1 MFNKES
7 LHEEDRYYIQQL
19 AEQAER
25 GSIDWELTDYCP
37 PSFVSGDN
45 VENTPS
51 RIAQLFSFEAVI
63 NGFLYEM
70 DIMET
75 IDIPSGMGDY
85 NLTLI
90 RNNPGDLLKIDAAL
104 SFGSNN
110 YECYECAPEEIAE
123 RFKDSP
129 IIRLC
134 NAIIPATLEQEDLE
148 EVFTWARF
156 FNETGIPAK
165 MRNHPITK
173 LCEKLFDE
181 HRLLDFHRCVLDV
194 SYRRCLMDEL
204 AKA

>member
-19 AEQAER
+19 AEQTKR
-25 GSIDWELTDYCP
+25 GRIDWNLTEYCP

-51 RIAQLFSFEAVI
+51 RIAQLFSLEAVI

-75 IDIPSGMGDY
+75 IDVPSGMGDY

-90 RNNPGDLLKIDAAL
+90 RNNPEDFLKIDAAL
-104 SFGSNN
+104 SFDSEN
-110 YECYECAPEEIAE
+110 YECAPEEIAD
-123 RFKDSP
+123 RFKNSP
-129 IIRLC
+129 ITRLC
-134 NAIIPATLEQEDLE
+134 NALIPATLDQEDLE

-156 FNETGIPAK
+156 FDETGIPAK
-165 MRNHPITK
+165 MRNHPITRF
-173 LCEKLFDE
+173 CEKLFDE
-181 HRLLDFHRCVLDV
+181 HRLMDFHRCVLDV
-194 SYRRCLMDEL
+194 DYRKTLMDEL
-204 AKA
+204 TKA